1 MKNLYITLSFVIAS
15 STLSAQNKDTKNAD
29 RLFNRFEYVDAA
41 SEYLKLVDKG
51 KADGYVYKQLADSYY
66 NVFNAA
72 EASKWYAKAL
82 TEKQDAETYYRYA
95 QMLKADGKYEE
106 ANKQLQKF
114 ANMAPNDQR
123 AVAFKQNPNYLP
135 KLNEKAKSFDIKS
148 LDINSD
154 KSDFGA
160 MLSNDNTLYF
170 ASARNTSRKTYGWN
184 EQPYLDLYSAVYN
197 ADGTF
202 SQPTAVEGV
211 NTKFHDGPASISADG
226 NTMYLASESF
236 NEGLFEKDKAQKL
249 KFGQVALF
257 KSVKADGKWSKPTPL
272 PFNSKD
278 YSTSNPSL
286 SKDGKTLYFS
296 SNMPGS
302 VGGVDIW
309 KVSVNADGSFGTPEN
324 LGKKINTEGNESF
337 PFITDENK
345 LYFSSDARQGF
356 GGMDVYVIDL
366 NKGTE
371 AANVGKPVNSEKD
384 DFAFSFNTA
393 KNIGFVSSNRGGVDN
408 IYSATPVC
416 GVEVVSLV
424 RDAKTGSKLSGAR
437 VAILD
442 GKNNIIATKT
452 TAADGTVSYDVE
464 CDKAYTLQVAKDG
477 YESNNFPV
485 SKTRGGI
492 VNINADLQPIDVI
505 VTETEIILND
515 IYFEYD
521 KSNITQQG
529 AFELDKLVQVMK
541 NNPAMVIMVKSHT
554 DSRGSDQYNMNLSD
568 RRAKSTV
575 QYIISKGIA
584 KDKISGKGYGESE
597 PKVNCGENCT
607 EEEYAKNRRSEFL
620 IVKK

>member
-424 RDAKTGSKLSGAR
+424 RDAKTGSKLSEAR

-442 GKNNIIATKT
+442 EKNNIIATKT

>member
-371 AANVGKPVNSEKD
+371 ATNVGKPVNSEKD

-442 GKNNIIATKT
+442 EKNNIIATKT

>member
-72 EASKWYAKAL
+72 EASKWYARAL

-197 ADGTF
+197 TDGTF

-371 AANVGKPVNSEKD
+371 ATNVGKPVNSEKD

-416 GVEVVSLV
+416 GMEVVSLV

>member
-123 AVAFKQNPNYLP
+123 AIAFKQNPNYLP

-442 GKNNIIATKT
+442 EKNNIIATKT

-521 KSNITQQG
+521 KSNIT
-529 AFELDKLVQVMK
+529 
-541 NNPAMVIMVKSHT
+541 
-554 DSRGSDQYNMNLSD
+554 
-568 RRAKSTV
+568 
-575 QYIISKGIA
+575 
-584 KDKISGKGYGESE
+584 
-597 PKVNCGENCT
+597 PKFCITG
-607 EEEYAKNRRSEFL
+607 RP
-620 IVKK
+620 

>member
-135 KLNEKAKSFDIKS
+135 KLNEKAKSFDIKA

-371 AANVGKPVNSEKD
+371 ATNVGKPVNSEKD

-442 GKNNIIATKT
+442 EKNNIIATKT

>member
-442 GKNNIIATKT
+442 EKNNIIATKT

>member
-82 TEKQDAETYYRYA
+82 NEKQDAETYYRYA

-442 GKNNIIATKT
+442 EKNNIIATKT

>member
-371 AANVGKPVNSEKD
+371 ATNVGKPVNSEKD

-597 PKVNCGENCT
+597 PKVSCGENCT

>member
-442 GKNNIIATKT
+442 EKNNIIATKT

-597 PKVNCGENCT
+597 PKVNCGENCS